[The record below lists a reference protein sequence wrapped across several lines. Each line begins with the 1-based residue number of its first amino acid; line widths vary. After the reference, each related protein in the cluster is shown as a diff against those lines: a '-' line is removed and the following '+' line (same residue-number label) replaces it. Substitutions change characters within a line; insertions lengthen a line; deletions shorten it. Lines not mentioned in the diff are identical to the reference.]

1 MREGQRVGVAVP
13 GQEVPGPLVVHLLPL
28 FPLLPAP
35 LALFVPARERK
46 KTQNLLKQTHPNG
59 ARKANAAVSHGLHV
73 GSGELKGPF
82 HRQRVERRHPLALDL
97 QVQPGTRETEGKGPL
112 AKKQGER
119 ERVCVFV
126 SEP

>member
-46 KTQNLLKQTHPNG
+46 KNQNSLKQTHLNG
-59 ARKANAAVSHGLHV
+59 AHKANAAVSHGLHV

-97 QVQPGTRETEGKGPL
+97 QVQSGTRETERKD
-112 AKKQGER
+112 R
-119 ERVCVFV
+119 
-126 SEP
+126 